1 MRTLLEGNVG
11 ESLGGGTRS
20 ETGVA
25 VVNDCHACVVPVW
38 TPVSSIQ
45 SSRSPQLPSSS
56 SPLAGLC
63 FESPSGQPEG
73 SREGM
78 GEAKMV
84 RVLTPEVW
92 GL

>member
-1 MRTLLEGNVG
+1 MCTLLKGNVG

-25 VVNDCHACVVPVW
+25 VVNDCHTCVVSVW
-38 TPVSSIQ
+38 TLVSLIQ
-45 SSRSPQLPSSS
+45 SSRLPQPPSSS
-56 SPLAGLC
+56 SPLASLC
-63 FESPSGQPEG
+63 FESPSGQPES

-84 RVLTPEVW
+84 RVLTLEVW